1 MSINVGTRFP
11 AYATSMGRVLLAGLP
26 EEALDAY
33 LRRVDLRPLTA
44 ADDHRPGRAAAR
56 AREARDQG
64 WALVDQ
70 ELEEGLRSVAAPIR
84 DRSGETV
91 AAMNLSAHASRMT
104 IDAARRTLVP
114 PLLADRRAHRGRPAG
129 GRHRSPAV
137 GRRMTTTTDPPARP
151 APGGEPRRAVTGVAI
166 AIVLLALNL
175 RTLVAGLPPLL
186 EDIRHDLAL
195 SGLVGGLLTT
205 LPVLGFGAFAPLAP
219 RLSRR
224 VPVERL
230 LVACALL
237 TAVAAALRGAGGVAP
252 LLLGCALAGFAVA
265 IAQALLPV
273 FIRAR
278 HPSATGVLTGAYSMS
293 LTLGAALAA
302 ALAVPLE
309 EWLGSWEASL
319 AAWAVPALVAAAVWT
334 PMAVRS
340 RSPVGGESAPGL
352 WSNRLAWAVSLFMGV
367 QSMAFYAGLSWIP
380 TILEDNGYSAGTA
393 GALQALAALVQLTPA
408 FAVPVL
414 AARAANQVGLL
425 WWIVLLQLAG
435 VLGLLLA
442 IDVAWLWIIV
452 LGIGQGGALGLGL
465 ILPVLRGGGAAS
477 VAALTAMSL
486 CVGYIV
492 AAAGPWLLGAVHDA
506 FGGWTVALIVF
517 AAICL
522 LELAPGLPA
531 TRART
536 IEGSV

>member
-1 MSINVGTRFP
+1 MSR
-11 AYATSMGRVLLAGLP
+11 
-26 EEALDAY
+26 
-33 LRRVDLRPLTA
+33 
-44 ADDHRPGRAAAR
+44 
-56 AREARDQG
+56 
-64 WALVDQ
+64 
-70 ELEEGLRSVAAPIR
+70 
-84 DRSGETV
+84 
-91 AAMNLSAHASRMT
+91 
-104 IDAARRTLVP
+104 
-114 PLLADRRAHRGRPAG
+114 LADPVARSSPGSSGVRP
-129 GRHRSPAV
+129 V
-137 GRRMTTTTDPPARP
+137 L
-151 APGGEPRRAVTGVAI
+151 GVMC

-186 EDIRHDLAL
+186 EDIRADLGL
-195 SGLVGGLLTT
+195 SGLAGGLLTT

-224 VPVERL
+224 ISVERL

-237 TAVAAALRGAGGVAP
+237 TAVAAAVRGAGGVAP
-252 LLLGCALAGFAVA
+252 LYLGCALAGFAVA

-273 FIRAR
+273 FIRTR
-278 HPSATGVLTGAYSMS
+278 HPEATGLLTGAYSMS

-319 AAWAVPALVAAAVWT
+319 AAWSVPALVAAVVWA
-334 PMAVRS
+334 PMAARAGTIVR
-340 RSPVGGESAPGL
+340 GEPPPGL
-352 WSNRLAWAVSLFMGV
+352 WGSRLAWNVSLYMGV

-380 TILEDNGYSAGTA
+380 TVLEDNGHSAGSA
-393 GALQALAALVQLTPA
+393 GALQALGAIVQLAPA
-408 FAVPVL
+408 FAVPVM
-414 AARAANQVGLL
+414 AARRRNQAGLL
-425 WWIVLLQLAG
+425 WWIVLLQLCG
-435 VLGLLLA
+435 VLGLLVAVDLA
-442 IDVAWLWIIV
+442 ALWIVV

-517 AAICL
+517 AAICV

-531 TRART
+531 SRART
-536 IEGSV
+536 LEDAS

>member
-1 MSINVGTRFP
+1 MSR
-11 AYATSMGRVLLAGLP
+11 LAEP
-26 EEALDAY
+26 VA
-33 LRRVDLRPLTA
+33 RSS
-44 ADDHRPGRAAAR
+44 PGSS
-56 AREARDQG
+56 D
-64 WALVDQ
+64 
-70 ELEEGLRSVAAPIR
+70 
-84 DRSGETV
+84 
-91 AAMNLSAHASRMT
+91 M
-104 IDAARRTLVP
+104 
-114 PLLADRRAHRGRPAG
+114 
-129 GRHRSPAV
+129 
-137 GRRMTTTTDPPARP
+137 
-151 APGGEPRRAVTGVAI
+151 RAVLGVMS

-186 EDIRHDLAL
+186 DEIRDDLGL
-195 SGLVGGLLTT
+195 SGLAGGLLTT

-224 VPVERL
+224 VSVERL

-237 TAVAAALRGAGGVAP
+237 TAVAAALRGAGGVAA
-252 LLLGCALAGFAVA
+252 LYAGCALAGLAVA
-265 IAQALLPV
+265 VAQALLPV

-278 HPSATGVLTGAYSMS
+278 HPEATGLLTGAYSMS

-309 EWLGSWEASL
+309 NWLGSWEASL
-319 AAWAVPALVAAAVWT
+319 AAWSVPALVAALVWV
-334 PMAVRS
+334 PMAVRAGTIV
-340 RSPVGGESAPGL
+340 RGDPPPGL
-352 WSNRLAWAVSLFMGV
+352 WGSRLAWNVSLYMGV

-380 TILEDNGYSAGTA
+380 TVLEDNGYSAGSA
-393 GALQALAALVQLTPA
+393 GALQALGAIVQLAPA
-408 FAVPVL
+408 FAVPVM
-414 AARAANQVGLL
+414 AARRRDQTGLL
-425 WWIVLLQLAG
+425 WWIVLLQLSG

-442 IDVAWLWIIV
+442 VDLAALWIVV

-465 ILPVLRGGGAAS
+465 ILPVLRGGRAAS

-517 AAICL
+517 AGICV

-531 TRART
+531 SRARRLE
-536 IEGSV
+536 EGT

>member
-1 MSINVGTRFP
+1 MSPV
-11 AYATSMGRVLLAGLP
+11 A
-26 EEALDAY
+26 
-33 LRRVDLRPLTA
+33 DL
-44 ADDHRPGRAAAR
+44 
-56 AREARDQG
+56 
-64 WALVDQ
+64 
-70 ELEEGLRSVAAPIR
+70 
-84 DRSGETV
+84 
-91 AAMNLSAHASRMT
+91 
-104 IDAARRTLVP
+104 
-114 PLLADRRAHRGRPAG
+114 
-129 GRHRSPAV
+129 
-137 GRRMTTTTDPPARP
+137 PARQ
-151 APGGEPRRAVTGVAI
+151 ALGGESRRAVMGVMA

-186 EDIRHDLAL
+186 DEIRSDLGL
-195 SGLVGGLLTT
+195 SGLAGGLLTT

-224 VPVERL
+224 VSVERL
-230 LVACALL
+230 LVSCALL
-237 TAVAAALRGAGGVAP
+237 TAVAAAVRGAGGVAP
-252 LLLGCALAGFAVA
+252 LFLGCALAGFAVA

-309 EWLGSWEASL
+309 DWLGSWEASL
-319 AAWAVPALVAAAVWT
+319 AAWSVPALVAAVVWA
-334 PMAVRS
+334 PMAWRSGVPVR
-340 RSPVGGESAPGL
+340 GESPPGL
-352 WSNRLAWAVSLFMGV
+352 WGNRLAWAVSLYMGM

-380 TILEDNGYSAGTA
+380 TVLEDNGYSAGTA
-393 GALQALAALVQLTPA
+393 GALQALSALVQLAPA

-414 AARAANQVGLL
+414 AARRSSQVGLL
-425 WWIVLLQLAG
+425 WWIVVLQLLGA
-435 VLGLLLA
+435 LGLLLA
-442 IDVAWLWIIV
+442 VDLAVVWIVV

-477 VAALTAMSL
+477 VAGLTAMSL
-486 CVGYIV
+486 CVGYMV

-517 AAICL
+517 AAMCL

-531 TRART
+531 SRART
-536 IEGSV
+536 LEGRT

>member
-1 MSINVGTRFP
+1 MTR
-11 AYATSMGRVLLAGLP
+11 T
-26 EEALDAY
+26 
-33 LRRVDLRPLTA
+33 
-44 ADDHRPGRAAAR
+44 
-56 AREARDQG
+56 
-64 WALVDQ
+64 
-70 ELEEGLRSVAAPIR
+70 
-84 DRSGETV
+84 
-91 AAMNLSAHASRMT
+91 
-104 IDAARRTLVP
+104 
-114 PLLADRRAHRGRPAG
+114 
-129 GRHRSPAV
+129 
-137 GRRMTTTTDPPARP
+137 
-151 APGGEPRRAVTGVAI
+151 GGESRRAVRGVAI

-224 VPVERL
+224 VSIERL

-319 AAWAVPALVAAAVWT
+319 AAWSVPALVAAAVWT

-340 RSPVGGESAPGL
+340 RSPVRGESAPGL
-352 WSNRLAWAVSLFMGV
+352 WSNRLAWAVSLYMGM

-393 GALQALAALVQLTPA
+393 GALQALSALVQLAPA

-442 IDVAWLWIIV
+442 VDVAPLWIVV

-506 FGGWTVALIVF
+506 FGGWTVALMVF

-531 TRART
+531 SRARS